1 MIAPGNGLIQAVFAV
16 AFVIASG
23 YALGRIHQ
31 WYRDGVARD
40 EAYRSGYDRASD
52 CMLTMAL
59 GKQADSSGAVPA
71 IPPGAVRPGDTPP
84 RVERLIVAT
93 SAAGEA
99 PPARQLVGHAR
110 RRIVA
115 GRLTCAAP
123 GNATP

>member
-1 MIAPGNGLIQAVFAV
+1 MIAPGNGLIQAVFAI

-52 CMLTMAL
+52 CMLNMAL
-59 GKQADSSGAVPA
+59 RKRTDGSGAVSPVVTGA
-71 IPPGAVRPGDTPP
+71 ARSGDAPPTVDRLVAVAST
-84 RVERLIVAT
+84 V
-93 SAAGEA
+93 GEV
-99 PPARQLVGHAR
+99 PPARQLVGHVR

-115 GRLTCAAP
+115 GGLSCAAP
-123 GNATP
+123 GTATR

>member
-1 MIAPGNGLIQAVFAV
+1 MIAPGNALIQALFAI

-52 CMLTMAL
+52 GMLTMAMH
-59 GKQADSSGAVPA
+59 KRAAGAVPGVPA
-71 IPPGAVRPGDTPP
+71 AAVRP
-84 RVERLIVAT
+84 L
-93 SAAGEA
+93 AGEG
-99 PPARQLVGHAR
+99 PAAHLVGHAR

-115 GRLTCAAP
+115 GGLSVLRQH
-123 GNATP
+123 